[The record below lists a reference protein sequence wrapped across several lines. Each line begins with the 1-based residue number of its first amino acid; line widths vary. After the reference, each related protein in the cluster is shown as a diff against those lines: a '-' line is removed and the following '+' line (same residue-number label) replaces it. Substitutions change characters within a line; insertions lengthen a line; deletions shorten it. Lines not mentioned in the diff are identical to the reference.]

1 MSWDLTA
8 NQEQEQW
15 VQWLDTMAN
24 PHFQELELSHS
35 NFMYKGV
42 ASLLPSAVTVHSW
55 SNKGE
60 DGEDHKPK
68 AKQQRQHPYLPVHYH
83 TMRKTMTFCSFNSKI

>member
-1 MSWDLTA
+1 MLSQVSWDLTA

-15 VQWLDTMAN
+15 VQWVDTVAD

-35 NFMYKGV
+35 NFIYKGV
-42 ASLLPSAVTVHSW
+42 ASLLPSTVTVRSC

-60 DGEDHKPK
+60 DGEDHINQ
-68 AKQQRQHPYLPVHYH
+68 KQSSKDSILIYLYI
-83 TMRKTMTFCSFNSKI
+83 TT